1 MLSSKVFDFDFES
14 LFPPGTLELEQ
25 KWEKKQDNDW
35 SWGKLLLNCKS
46 FLLSSLHASRPPL
59 P

>member
-1 MLSSKVFDFDFES
+1 MLSSKVFDFES